1 MWLFQDFHP
10 LAAIATTP
18 TAAKT
23 LQPLCHT
30 AGATLPMKLKFPQ
43 TKNQNCPTVRLSAIF

>member
-30 AGATLPMKLKFPQ
+30 AGAALSMKLKFPQ
-43 TKNQNCPTVRLSAIF
+43 TKNQNCLTVRLSAIF